1 MEYSNFNTPKYKVI
15 WLNTN
20 DAVASTD
27 RKTFTFNNMPLI
39 QARNRSILKVNS
51 ITLSGAG
58 LSSAPDH
65 NWTIKIQ
72 NIKFNQTS
80 YYNSDGDNNPTIACI
95 NYDSNNTIQ
104 NGNFA
109 LELTEQD
116 INQPVLII
124 SSDDDHGLLKNSQ
137 IINMHI
143 GLVIEEYDM

>member
-95 NYDSNNTIQ
+95 NYDANNTIQ

-116 INQPVLII
+116 INQPVLIVY
-124 SSDDDHGLLKNSQ
+124 SDDDHGLIKNSQ

-143 GLVIEEYDM
+143 GIVIEEYDM